1 MAAREAAAPSVF
13 DSRSLFD
20 LPPDFFES
28 CRLLS
33 DPREIPAAQPETHIL
48 PSETTAEEGNGELK
62 TAGPASVGRLALAWT
77 CHTCKMEFE
86 SLQDQRLHFKSDLHR
101 LNVKLQISGRN
112 VINEEDFDE
121 LGCASLSNDF
131 DVSSI
136 SGSEEE
142 LDDVPV
148 SKISTRG
155 QERVVK
161 QKLYI
166 RLQSGGIISLWKCL
180 LLDDSED
187 ISYGN
192 LQSDSKET
200 VKCTVTENELI
211 RRLNRLTQE
220 PRDKTQLRTVLL
232 ACGGHFAGCIFDGN
246 SVIAHKTF
254 HRYVV
259 RAKAGKKQSAKDATG
274 KAASSAGSS
283 LRRYNEVALKKN
295 HQLLFEGEKLPSA
308 HLDSAVRHIPITVR
322 RPTFKE
328 AKRIYSMLTHIANEG
343 NEEKHSPILEVEK
356 TRQEAGEESSTMNPE
371 SKDTISEA
379 NQRPESSGSE
389 SPAAYKESDKSIPD
403 GGTPLHEAARSGDEQ
418 RTLELLEQ
426 GLDPCVR
433 DSRGRTPY
441 MVASEKEVRNTFRR
455 FMALNLD
462 KWDWHAAN
470 VPSPLTKEMEESQA
484 AKQAEKDA
492 KRKAKAKELKK
503 LRKAKERAKDELQR
517 EREKRAAAAERR
529 IAAMKS
535 AGGGEGDGGAA
546 GLCSFCGTS
555 LAGLVPFHRYHYSY
569 CSSSCMHVHRE
580 VLESG

>member
-62 TAGPASVGRLALAWT
+62 TAGRRASVGSRWLGLAI
-77 CHTCKMEFE
+77 H
-86 SLQDQRLHFKSDLHR
+86 
-101 LNVKLQISGRN
+101 VKLQISGRN

-192 LQSDSKET
+192 LNQTLRK
-200 VKCTVTENELI
+200 L
-211 RRLNRLTQE
+211 LNRLTQE

-328 AKRIYSMLTHIANEG
+328 AKRIYSI
-343 NEEKHSPILEVEK
+343 
-356 TRQEAGEESSTMNPE
+356 QEAGEESSTMNPE